1 MPLKKRVLLPTPLQI
16 EREEINSTTPKFDKV
31 VGQSPSSLLRA
42 NNYEGTQTQRLDSST
57 THERSEQ
64 FDVDIAMKQAY
75 QKSKDKITS
84 EYIRPIG
91 NDIFAYYN
99 SLNILVG
106 NQGKGKS
113 HIVIRDLIQISRL
126 SNTNIHLIVYI
137 SKSGTINDSTLE
149 SQQDLIKLP
158 IQVIADVDAEKYLKK
173 LDLYKDL
180 YTKYCRGVDIPDDVM
195 NDMFEFLHLSNNNRF
210 TAPLSTIIV
219 CEDFVK
225 SNLIKSSYFTNFI
238 TQLRHK
244 HAIVY
249 INVQFFK
256 SIPTDYKN
264 NATSFLIFNG
274 FSRQKLGYI
283 YQQVPMP
290 IEFEELYYEYKQL
303 KNHDVVY
310 VNTRENYIC
319 FRMFD

>member
-1 MPLKKRVLLPTPLQI
+1 MLLKPTKFNFNQPLFDDSDSYDYDICDNNLS
-16 EREEINSTTPKFDKV
+16 NDKV
-31 VGQSPSSLLRA
+31 
-42 NNYEGTQTQRLDSST
+42 DSF
-57 THERSEQ
+57 
-64 FDVDIAMKQAY
+64 FDVDAAMNQAY
-75 QKSKDKITS
+75 ERNKHKINS
-84 EYIRPIG
+84 ESIRPIG
-91 NDIFAYYN
+91 DDIFAYYN

-149 SQQDLIKLP
+149 SQRELIKLP
-158 IQVIADVDAEKYLKK
+158 IQAIADVDAEKYLKK

-180 YTKYCRGVDIPDDVM
+180 YSKYCNGVDISNDVV
-195 NDMFEFLHLSNNNRF
+195 NDMFEFLHLSNNSRL
-210 TAPLSTIIV
+210 TAPLNTIIV

-225 SNLIKSSYFTNFI
+225 SKLIKSSYFTNFI

-249 INVQFFK
+249 VNIQFFK

-264 NATSFLIFNG
+264 NATSFIVFSG

-283 YQQVPMP
+283 YQQVVFP
-290 IEFEELYYEYKQL
+290 IEFEQL
-303 KNHDVVY
+303 WYRYRQLRNHDIIYINV
-310 VNTRENYIC
+310 REN
-319 FRMFD
+319 RMMIRQFDSPGSTLK

>member
-1 MPLKKRVLLPTPLQI
+1 MLLKPTKFNFNQPLFDDSDSYDYDICDNNL
-16 EREEINSTTPKFDKV
+16 SFDKV
-31 VGQSPSSLLRA
+31 
-42 NNYEGTQTQRLDSST
+42 DSF
-57 THERSEQ
+57 
-64 FDVDIAMKQAY
+64 FDVDAAMNEAY
-75 QKSKDKITS
+75 ERNKHKINS
-84 EYIRPIG
+84 ESIRPIG
-91 NDIFAYYN
+91 DDIFAYYN

-149 SQQDLIKLP
+149 SQRELIKLP
-158 IQVIADVDAEKYLKK
+158 IQAIADVDAEKYLKK

-180 YTKYCRGVDIPDDVM
+180 YSKYCNGVDISNDVV
-195 NDMFEFLHLSNNNRF
+195 NDMFEFLHLSNNSRL
-210 TAPLSTIIV
+210 TAPYDSVAGCNPLNTIIV

-225 SNLIKSSYFTNFI
+225 SKLIKSSYFTNFI

-249 INVQFFK
+249 VNIQFFK

-264 NATSFLIFNG
+264 NATSFIVFSG

-283 YQQVPMP
+283 YQQVVFP
-290 IEFEELYYEYKQL
+290 IEFEQL
-303 KNHDVVY
+303 WYRYRQLRNHDIIYINV
-310 VNTRENYIC
+310 REN
-319 FRMFD
+319 RMMIRQFDSPGSTLK